1 MQTLGLFDDV
11 PIAEQWEAG
20 FWRRQF
26 QQESTRKQRRYDW
39 AFGVIMPVVCFF
51 FDPFIFKFWGS
62 AGGGVLGAYK
72 PFAYS
77 GSFISILGMMAWLLW
92 REKLGGYSA
101 ILSGLF
107 FLAGSFALLIGI
119 PLIPFSLIGTLY
131 LVGLVGFT
139 PLFTSVIFLRNGV
152 RALRAAKLDFNGS
165 KLAAAIAAGTL
176 WGLALPYSL
185 NNEVQCSLDLIAKSS
200 PEIIRIQGLKLR
212 LLSPLVDPDQL
223 KKAYGNTPENST
235 ERREIGRL
243 YEQLTGE
250 ELKYYPHSDW

>member
-1 MQTLGLFDDV
+1 
-11 PIAEQWEAG
+11 
-20 FWRRQF
+20 
-26 QQESTRKQRRYDW
+26 
-39 AFGVIMPVVCFF
+39 MPVVCFF